1 MKKKISFI
9 LIGSV
14 ILATPCFALFGEDI
28 AYLIQLI
35 NQGRQAVQVA
45 REAKANMEQAAAFV
59 RNPGSWRNV
68 LYRAQSTL
76 DQVSTGSDNVAL
88 QRINEALKAS
98 QEVYTA
104 ISNEIPTTANMAALS
119 ALSLQQVEMKQK
131 ADELNTHLQFMA
143 AVEQHRQQDEPI
155 SSNGLGRLMK

>member
-1 MKKKISFI
+1 VKRKISFI
-9 LIGSV
+9 LIGSA

-28 AYLIQLI
+28 VYLIQLI

-45 REAKANMEQAAAFV
+45 QQAKANFEQAAAFIK
-59 RNPGSWRNV
+59 NPGSWRNV

-88 QRINEALKAS
+88 QRINESLKAS

-104 ISNEIPTTANMAALS
+104 ISSEIPTTANMAALS

-131 ADELNTHLQFMA
+131 ADELNTHLQFMS
-143 AVEQHRQQDEPI
+143 AVEQRMQQVPPI

>member
-14 ILATPCFALFGEDI
+14 ILATPCFALFEDVG
-28 AYLIQLI
+28 YLIQII
-35 NQGRQAVQVA
+35 NQGRQTIQLAQQ
-45 REAKANMEQAAAFV
+45 AKANFEQAAAFV
-59 RNPGSWRNV
+59 KNPGSCRNV

-76 DQVSTGSDNVAL
+76 NQASTGSDNVAL
-88 QRINEALKAS
+88 QRMNESLKAS

-104 ISNEIPTTANMAALS
+104 ISSEVPTTANMAALS

-131 ADELNTHLQFMA
+131 ADELNTHLRFMA
-143 AVEQHRQQDEPI
+143 DVEQRMRQAQPI